1 MSEAFTALPDSAAR
15 YRMSGMSILVSPQ
28 ALNDLIHQGHR
39 YTLLASLW
47 GTGEY
52 DGAQQFQSLH
62 IPTAQYC
69 DTAGA
74 LAGLPGSRDGRNPM
88 PDPKLLQKH
97 FETWGLRQDRPVIV
111 YDEGRGL
118 FAGRAWW
125 ILRWAGVQDVHILDG
140 GFANWRRHKLP
151 TLTGPGNISVET
163 DQIVNP
169 QPQMV
174 ATIEDVKAHTGI
186 LLDTREANRFAG
198 RRENLDLKAGHIPG
212 AINIPQRDFHHA
224 DRTWKSK
231 EEISALF
238 QQAGINKNNVKD
250 TIVYSGSGNHS
261 ALALAAMEWIGL
273 TGARHYVGGWSQW
286 SANPVNPVERGDRTA
301 III

>member
-28 ALNDLIHQGHR
+28 ALNDLIHQGQR

-151 TLTGPGNISVET
+151 TLTGPGNISVDT

-238 QQAGINKNNVKD
+238 QQAGINKDNVKD